1 MVLAYITLHGS
12 EHYQLWITGGIMLQQ
27 DSLKQDVIA
36 SVKKSLNV
44 EHFYHRIRPD
54 ISPFISATSKL
65 LLKNLD
71 EWERLIRWQIDAFL
85 LQNNALMT
93 KVNSQLIGSLRWLDL
108 CNADGFKRE
117 RALKIL
123 TGGAPNSFLLALMFR
138 KLNDWVPEVRIAARN
153 ALPLIA
159 EKTDPEIIVDVLFIM
174 LPYWNSW
181 GRIGDDEKQ
190 ILLSIIA
197 MNKVA
202 ESLKKRLILSTSGPA
217 ATIFAQAGRVDVL
230 DKFLTEIAEL
240 SVQPAL
246 RAKAYRC
253 LLESKFVWAEGCEFK
268 WIDKRYGIQQRT
280 PVLRERRIETKI
292 PFIEYLKMAAIDR
305 SPMVR
310 RIAGEMLIKQL
321 ENIGDDAFKLAEL
334 LASDKTAAVAER
346 GQFALKDLAK

>member
-1 MVLAYITLHGS
+1 
-12 EHYQLWITGGIMLQQ
+12 MLQQ
-27 DSLKQDVIA
+27 DSIKKDVIA
-36 SVKKSLNV
+36 SIKKSLNV

-54 ISPFISATSKL
+54 ISSFISVTSKL
-65 LLKNLD
+65 SLKNLD
-71 EWERLIRWQIDAFL
+71 EWERLIRWQIDLFL
-85 LQNNALMT
+85 PQHNDQVPNANNPP
-93 KVNSQLIGSLRWLDL
+93 IGSLRWLDL
-108 CNADGFKRE
+108 CNADGYKRE

-153 ALPLIA
+153 ALPLIV
-159 EKTDPEIIVDVLFIM
+159 EQTDSEIIVDVLFIM

-202 ESLKKRLILSTSGPA
+202 ESLKNRLIFSASGPA

-230 DKFLTEIAEL
+230 DNFLTEIAEL

-246 RAKAYRC
+246 RARAYRC
-253 LLESKFVWAEGCEFK
+253 LLESKFVWAEGSEFK
-268 WIDKRYGIQQRT
+268 LIDKRYGIRQRI
-280 PVLRERRIETKI
+280 PVLRERRIEIKI

-305 SPMVR
+305 SPIVR
-310 RIAGEMLIKQL
+310 RIAGEILIKQL

-334 LASDKTAAVAER
+334 LASDKTVAVAER
-346 GQFALKDLAK
+346 GLFALKDLAK